1 MQRAV
6 HYTFPA
12 AQYYEERYLK
22 PAEYRD
28 GRKVAGLRTMRD
40 HAMHLNT
47 LKEHFGRIKIKSITY
62 GDIEAFKAE
71 RLNTIT
77 VRGDE
82 RSLANV
88 HRTLALLRH
97 LFNIAVRE
105 GWIVRNP
112 FVAGKSLI
120 NVADEA
126 KRERILSKDE
136 EARLL
141 AACVGPRAHLRPIVI
156 CALDTGMRQGEI
168 FKLKWADV
176 DLMARRLTV
185 QAMNSKTL
193 RARQVAMT
201 ERLTRELTAPHE
213 TAPPDPETLVF
224 GIENNVAK
232 SFMAVRKETN
242 LTDVRFHDLRHT
254 AATRLAQRGLALTEI
269 ARILGHT
276 NITTTF
282 RYTNNDDTTLDR
294 AAALLDAFQQK
305 RPPK

>member
-1 MQRAV
+1 M
-6 HYTFPA
+6 TFVDL

-28 GRKVAGLRTMRD
+28 GRKIAGLRSARYCE
-40 HAMHLNT
+40 LYLRT
-47 LKEHFGRIKIKSITY
+47 LKEYFGNRKLRSITY
-62 GDIEAFKAE
+62 GDLEAFKLK
-71 RLNTIT
+71 RLETPT
-77 VRGDE
+77 ARGKE

-105 GWIVRNP
+105 GWLMRNP
-112 FVAGKSLI
+112 FVAGKPLI
-120 NVADEA
+120 NVVDEV
-126 KRERILSKDE
+126 KRERVLSAE
-136 EARLL
+136 EEVRLL
-141 AACVGPRAHLRPIVI
+141 AACVGPRAHLKPIVI
-156 CALDTGMRQGEI
+156 CALDTGMQQGEI

-176 DLMARRLTV
+176 DLVTRRLTV

-193 RARQVAMT
+193 RARQIALT
-201 ERLTRELTAPHE
+201 GRLTRALEALHAL
-213 TAPPDPETLVF
+213 APPDPEALVF
-224 GIENNVAK
+224 GIETNVTK
-232 SFMAVRKETN
+232 SFMAVRTETG

-294 AAALLDAFQQK
+294 AAALLDAFQQEVF
-305 RPPK
+305 RA